1 MPKSPRRWNTFWQ
14 EKVVSNW
21 RYKLSA
27 LAAALIIW
35 AYVAGQQ
42 SMQAVYKVPVYFQN
56 IPAGRILANPKI
68 QKIQV
73 TISGRR
79 DRILSL
85 KERQIWVAI
94 ELSSM
99 KVGKNIYKLNK
110 QDIVVPGGIE
120 VKTFT
125 PKKISI
131 RLIKTKKI
139 KEKTKPE

>member
-1 MPKSPRRWNTFWQ
+1 MPKLSRRWKPFWQ
-14 EKVVSNW
+14 EKVLSNW

-27 LAAALIIW
+27 LAAAFIIW

-42 SMQAVYKVPVYFQN
+42 SMQAVYQVPVYFQN
-56 IPAGRILANPKI
+56 TPTEHVLGNSKI

-94 ELSSM
+94 DLSGM
-99 KVGKNIYKLNK
+99 KSGKNYHKLNK

-120 VKTFT
+120 VKNFT
-125 PKKISI
+125 PKKITI
-131 RLIKTKKI
+131 RLRKPPKPKEKIKT
-139 KEKTKPE
+139 E